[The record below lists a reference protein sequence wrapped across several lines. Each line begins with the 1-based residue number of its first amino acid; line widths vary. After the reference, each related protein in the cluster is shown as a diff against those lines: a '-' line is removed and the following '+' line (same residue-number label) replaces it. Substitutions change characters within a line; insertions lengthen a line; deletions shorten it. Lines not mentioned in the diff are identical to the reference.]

1 MLSKGIKF
9 ETFKNKIS
17 SKNVK
22 KIYKNLIQNKS
33 AVINSLSLNYQYSF
47 NKKIYQNTK
56 KVIILE

>member
-47 NKKIYQNTK
+47 NKKNLSK
-56 KVIILE
+56 